1 MEYVGFHG
9 TSSLNESSIKK
20 ENFRVSSAA
29 NEWLGT
35 GAYFF
40 IDGVG
45 NPQLH
50 AKNWAK
56 FRKSKRFVVLSV
68 KVIVENVL
76 HMDTNEGIEAFNHYR
91 DYVISRMKKA
101 GEKPD
106 KSLIVND
113 CIVFNHMLQNAGFDA
128 VINREFIKLDL
139 WSRINKY
146 GSRVPNCR
154 VLSVKEPSASINVD
168 QIEVVDRGIK

>member
-1 MEYVGFHG
+1 
-9 TSSLNESSIKK
+9 
-20 ENFRVSSAA
+20 
-29 NEWLGT
+29 
-35 GAYFF
+35 
-40 IDGVG
+40 
-45 NPQLH
+45 
-50 AKNWAK
+50 
-56 FRKSKRFVVLSV
+56 
-68 KVIVENVL
+68 
-76 HMDTNEGIEAFNHYR
+76 MDTNEGIEAFNHYR